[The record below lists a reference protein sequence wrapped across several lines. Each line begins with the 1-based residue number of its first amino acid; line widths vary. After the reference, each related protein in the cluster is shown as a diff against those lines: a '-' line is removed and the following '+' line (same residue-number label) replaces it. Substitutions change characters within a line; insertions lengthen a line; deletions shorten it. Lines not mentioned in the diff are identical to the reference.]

1 MLLQKTKD
9 MRIIITGSESF
20 VGKELISQLKH
31 ENFEIIGFDSAN
43 VNPND
48 YEFHQI
54 DIRDSQ
60 VHQFIP
66 DKTDVLIHLAAL
78 SRDPDCKGKS
88 FECFD
93 INVMGT
99 LNLMKAVS
107 EKNVKQFIF
116 ASSEWVYNEFQ
127 NGEVKDENSFIDIAN
142 HTSEYALSKL
152 VSEANLRQIHQQ
164 GFPNITILRFG
175 IIYGPRPNNFSAVES
190 IFNTVKTKSEIQV
203 GSLKN
208 GRRFVHVSDIAR
220 GIIKSIGLEGFNIIN
235 LTSDK
240 VITLGEII
248 EKSQRILNK
257 SIKVI
262 ETNPDQINVRNPSNE
277 KAKKTLNWT
286 PKIDIET
293 GLNTLI

>member
-1 MLLQKTKD
+1 MKIL
-9 MRIIITGSESF
+9 ITGSESF
-20 VGKELISQLKH
+20 VGKELISQLKDD
-31 ENFEIIGFDSAN
+31 NFEIIGFDSIN
-43 VNPND
+43 VKPND
-48 YEFHQI
+48 YEFHQV
-54 DIRDSQ
+54 DIRTPEI
-60 VHQFIP
+60 HQLIP
-66 DKTDVLIHLAAL
+66 EETDVLIHLAAL
-78 SRDPDCKGKS
+78 SRDPDCRGRPY
-88 FECFD
+88 ECFD
-93 INVMGT
+93 VNVMGT
-99 LNLMKAVS
+99 LNLINAASIK
-107 EKNVKQFIF
+107 KVKQFIF
-116 ASSEWVYNEFQ
+116 ASSEWVYDEFK
-127 NGEVKDENSFIDIAN
+127 EDEIKDENSFIDITA

-152 VSEANLRQIHQQ
+152 VSEANLRQINLQ
-164 GFPNITILRFG
+164 GFSNITILRFG

-208 GRRFVHVSDIAR
+208 GRRFVHVFDISR
-220 GIIKSIGLEGFNIIN
+220 GIIKSIGLQGFNIIN

>member
-1 MLLQKTKD
+1 MK
-9 MRIIITGSESF
+9 IVITGSESF
-20 VGKELISQLKH
+20 VGKELISQLKN

-43 VNPND
+43 TNSSD

-54 DIRDSQ
+54 DIRDPQ
-60 VHQFIP
+60 IHQLIP
-66 DKTDVLIHLAAL
+66 VKTDVLIHLAAL

-99 LNLMKAVS
+99 LNLMKAAS
-107 EKNVKQFIF
+107 KKNVKQFIF
-116 ASSEWVYNEFQ
+116 ASSEWVYNEFR
-127 NGEVKDENSFIDIAN
+127 NGEVKDENSFIDIAA

-164 GFPNITILRFG
+164 GFSNITILRFG
-175 IIYGPRPNNFSAVES
+175 IIYGPRPNNLSAVES
-190 IFNTVKTKSEIQV
+190 IFNTIKTKSEIQV

-208 GRRFVHVSDIAR
+208 GRRFIHVSDIAK
-220 GIIKSIGLEGFNIIN
+220 GIIKSIGLEGFHIIN

-240 VITLGEII
+240 VVTLGEII
-248 EKSQRILNK
+248 EKAQRILNK

-262 ETNPDQINVRNPSNE
+262 ETNPDQINIRNPSNE

-286 PKIDIET
+286 PMIDIEK
-293 GLNTLI
+293 GLKTL